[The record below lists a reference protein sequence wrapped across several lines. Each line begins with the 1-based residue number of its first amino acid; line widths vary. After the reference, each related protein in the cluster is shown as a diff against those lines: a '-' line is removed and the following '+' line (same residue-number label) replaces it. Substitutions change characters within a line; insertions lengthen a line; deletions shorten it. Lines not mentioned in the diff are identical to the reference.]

1 MRVNIEDR
9 WLRKSA
15 TAAARRALASA
26 RDPMRAR
33 VPEAMRTTEFGK
45 GMRWR
50 VTWYADRE
58 RRRRSFA
65 SRKDAEAF
73 AASLED
79 DIRSGRYVDP
89 RDLERTIGSAGEAG
103 FALLVPVVKPATWN
117 RYRRDWDT
125 HVAPYWG
132 NRPLSALTPSALGS
146 WIASLADG
154 SARSCHGVML
164 STSSIRGIH
173 RALSVAVDYAMSNGW
188 LQSDPLKAVK
198 WPRKGQSKRVYL
210 TVAQVGR
217 LADAAG
223 VHGIDILLLA
233 YTGMRIGE
241 ALALRVADVDLRR
254 RRITVARTKTVGR
267 EGNAETVGPTKN
279 GQVRRVPI
287 PPMLED
293 GLRELTAGRDGG
305 EPLLVSPRG
314 NMWGESNWRNRVWRP
329 AARAAGLDRVE
340 GGRTGPRRGADR
352 PFPAAYVRVHGHR
365 RRRGR
370 EDAAEGHGPQL
381 RVDHA
386 GRLRRPVAGPS
397 RRRGRRHRAGRLQGR
412 FRGDDRAGRGGLRR
426 ENGGMT
432 PFWPE

>member
-26 RDPMRAR
+26 RDPMRAK
-33 VPEAMRTTEFGK
+33 VPEGMRTTEYGK

-50 VTWYADRE
+50 VVWFADRE

-65 SRKDAEAF
+65 SRTDAEAF

-89 RDLERTIGSAGEAG
+89 HDLERTIGSVGEEG
-103 FALLVPVVKPATWN
+103 FRLLVPAVKPPTWN

-132 NRPLSALTPSALGS
+132 DKPLSALTSAALS
-146 WIASLADG
+146 AWIASLVDG

-164 STSSIRGIH
+164 APATIKGIH
-173 RALSVAVDYAMSNGW
+173 TALSVAVNHALANGW
-188 LQSDPLKAVK
+188 IQSDPLRAVR
-198 WPRKGQSKRVYL
+198 WPKDKQAQRAYL
-210 TVAQVGR
+210 TVEQVER

-223 VHGIDILLLA
+223 DHGIDIRLLA

-267 EGNAETVGPTKN
+267 EGSAETIGSTKN
-279 GQVRRVPI
+279 SQVRRVPI
-287 PPMLED
+287 PSMLVD
-293 GLRELTAGRDGG
+293 GLKELTAGRDGG

-314 NMWGESNWRNRVWRP
+314 KVWGESNWRNRVWRP
-329 AARAAGLDRVE
+329 AMKAAGLDRIERLTVHSLRHTYASMAIA
-340 GGRTGPRRGADR
+340 GGADVKTLQKAMGHS
-352 PFPAAYVRVHGHR
+352 AASITLDVYADLWPDRLDDVADAIGRVAA
-365 RRRGR
+365 RGNPGAMTAR
-370 EDAAEGHGPQL
+370 GEEGSGGETAE
-381 RVDHA
+381 
-386 GRLRRPVAGPS
+386 
-397 RRRGRRHRAGRLQGR
+397 
-412 FRGDDRAGRGGLRR
+412 
-426 ENGGMT
+426 
-432 PFWPE
+432 

>member
-1 MRVNIEDR
+1 
-9 WLRKSA
+9 
-15 TAAARRALASA
+15 
-26 RDPMRAR
+26 
-33 VPEAMRTTEFGK
+33 MRTTEFGK

-89 RDLERTIGSAGEAG
+89 RDMERTIGSAGEAG

-132 NRPLSALTPSALGS
+132 DRPLSALTPSALGS

-173 RALSVAVDYAMSNGW
+173 RALSVAVDHAMSNGW

-241 ALALRVADVDLRR
+241 ALALRAS
-254 RRITVARTKTVGR
+254 RTWT
-267 EGNAETVGPTKN
+267 
-279 GQVRRVPI
+279 
-287 PPMLED
+287 
-293 GLRELTAGRDGG
+293 
-305 EPLLVSPRG
+305 
-314 NMWGESNWRNRVWRP
+314 
-329 AARAAGLDRVE
+329 
-340 GGRTGPRRGADR
+340 
-352 PFPAAYVRVHGHR
+352 
-365 RRRGR
+365 
-370 EDAAEGHGPQL
+370 
-381 RVDHA
+381 
-386 GRLRRPVAGPS
+386 
-397 RRRGRRHRAGRLQGR
+397 
-412 FRGDDRAGRGGLRR
+412 
-426 ENGGMT
+426 
-432 PFWPE
+432 